1 MAVATMRVPTVFT
14 AVDRFSNVVSKMTSG
29 VTNFSNSTASAISRV
44 DHRMNG
50 MFRSMNNFSQLAL
63 GGGASLLFYNAGR
76 DIMEYETKI
85 ASLAAVTGTKV
96 GAMNKQIESLG
107 KSTGRSVIDIAG
119 AFEIVGSKM
128 SEYLK
133 NPEALKKI
141 TDGSILLANAARME
155 LEPAIE
161 SVTQLLNIY
170 QMKAGDTARIVNK
183 LSAGETVGSISIA
196 QSGDILRQFGAQAV
210 STNAK
215 LEESI
220 ALIQTLTK
228 PLGVKGVGRNLRN
241 ILFDISSTKTWDKN
255 RWKAIKMA
263 GVDFEFVTNKAN
275 NLTDRLRELKKLSET
290 KGATE
295 LFFKKT
301 GTVGAKTLFQNF
313 ETYENFLDKIN
324 KLDDAEAKAIKNT
337 GTFSYK
343 IGRLKD
349 SFTNFMV
356 TGQETN
362 ATLDVVKKLIV
373 VITKNMG
380 LLINSVGLV
389 IGAFLAFKAVVFT
402 ITAVTKAITFLTAVT
417 KAYHLTSLAA
427 AISGQSFIGVLS
439 SGTAPLMAYAGTIGA
454 LGLALGGLYYYWTEF
469 GEATYSY
476 TAVQEAR
483 FERISESMSNTT
495 KVMKRELE
503 AQKLLLESQ
512 FPDIKNLQGKELEKA
527 MIKTEEI
534 LGKIVSLEEKYK
546 KDVIS
551 DAMGTL
557 RLPTGIYSNTPGFSN
572 GFGVTATAPLTNF
585 DKARNLTREQL
596 IRERLTRP
604 ENLSG
609 RMQPSYNDVLKLIQS
624 QDKEIKITTIDPSG
638 IIGSVETF
646 GFGTPAKT
654 TSTTGQATGR

>member
-1 MAVATMRVPTVFT
+1 M
-14 AVDRFSNVVSKMTSG
+14 
-29 VTNFSNSTASAISRV
+29 
-44 DHRMNG
+44 
-50 MFRSMNNFSQLAL
+50 
-63 GGGASLLFYNAGR
+63 
-76 DIMEYETKI
+76 
-85 ASLAAVTGTKV
+85 
-96 GAMNKQIESLG
+96 
-107 KSTGRSVIDIAG
+107 
-119 AFEIVGSKM
+119 
-128 SEYLK
+128 
-133 NPEALKKI
+133 
-141 TDGSILLANAARME
+141 
-155 LEPAIE
+155 
-161 SVTQLLNIY
+161 
-170 QMKAGDTARIVNK
+170 
-183 LSAGETVGSISIA
+183 
-196 QSGDILRQFGAQAV
+196 
-210 STNAK
+210 
-215 LEESI
+215 
-220 ALIQTLTK
+220 
-228 PLGVKGVGRNLRN
+228 
-241 ILFDISSTKTWDKN
+241 
-255 RWKAIKMA
+255 
-263 GVDFEFVTNKAN
+263 
-275 NLTDRLRELKKLSET
+275 
-290 KGATE
+290 
-295 LFFKKT
+295 
-301 GTVGAKTLFQNF
+301 
-313 ETYENFLDKIN
+313 
-324 KLDDAEAKAIKNT
+324 
-337 GTFSYK
+337 
-343 IGRLKD
+343 
-349 SFTNFMV
+349 
-356 TGQETN
+356 
-362 ATLDVVKKLIV
+362 
-373 VITKNMG
+373 
-380 LLINSVGLV
+380 
-389 IGAFLAFKAVVFT
+389 
-402 ITAVTKAITFLTAVT
+402 
-417 KAYHLTSLAA
+417 
-427 AISGQSFIGVLS
+427 
-439 SGTAPLMAYAGTIGA
+439 
-454 LGLALGGLYYYWTEF
+454 YYYWTEF